1 MERGARPLRSTRRI
15 ANLQAS
21 RPGWYRITNAAAA
34 GKPTVV
40 SIYDEIGFMGVA
52 AGEFLAD
59 LAGITGAIELHINS
73 PGGDV
78 FDGVAIYNT
87 LKQRKDD
94 VHVIVDGLAA
104 SAASFIAQ
112 AASPGQLEMA
122 PSSMLM
128 IHEGFAMVIGSS
140 EDMVTTAA
148 LLDKV
153 SDTIASIY
161 ADRSGKPAAHW
172 RDAMRAETWY
182 SDSEAVE
189 AGLADRITG
198 SEGPKDAWDLSVFA
212 HAPGSEPARQVDDD
226 VVRAEAGGMTVIN
239 ADGSHVSMTGEHE
252 HDHPAS
258 GGQGGDA
265 SHAHAHSHDGNNNH
279 EHEHAPAN
287 RAPAD
292 TWNQPG
298 DQPGFPVLNA
308 DFDNSPWD
316 ASKAWAAG
324 AASDDPAAFYRGICA
339 GRKAGDPATQG
350 AWALPY
356 KYAPSRPANAA
367 GVRNALGRLPQTKGL
382 TNEGEARATLERL
395 MKQINPDWEPSD
407 LIDPELLSAALT
419 YGLEGAEA

>member
-78 FDGVAIYNT
+78 FDGVAIFNQ
-87 LKQRKDD
+87 LKQRSGD

-172 RDAMRAETWY
+172 REAMRAETWY

-189 AGLADRITG
+189 AGLADRVTG

-212 HAPGSEPARQVDDD
+212 HAPGSEPPPV
-226 VVRAEAGGMTVIN
+226 MTIIN

-252 HDHPAS
+252 HAHPAFGS
-258 GGQGGDA
+258 QGGDA
-265 SHAHAHSHDGNNNH
+265 GHEHAHSHAGDNSH

-287 RAPAD
+287 RVPAD
-292 TWNQPG
+292 TWNPPAPAAPVTG
-298 DQPGFPVLNA
+298 DGFPVLNA

-339 GRKAGDPATQG
+339 GRKSGDPATQG